1 MRHLQ
6 IHKRV
11 ADIEVRDQLA
21 GVAFLKQLPWVD
33 RDRIGVY
40 GWSYGGTMTALLL
53 TEKNTPFAA
62 GISGAPVT
70 DWRLY
75 DTHYTERYLG
85 KPQDDPVAYERTDVV
100 RRAGNLEKPL
110 LLVHGTADD
119 NVLFENTLRFAEALQ
134 KKSIPFEL
142 MIYPG
147 HAHGLQGRE
156 AQLHFLRT
164 MVRFL
169 ARELRAPVDPV
180 SF

>member
-1 MRHLQ
+1 MLGLINRYRLGDLFDLEATPLRHLQ

-53 TEKNTPFAA
+53 TEKNTVCGRHQRRA
-62 GISGAPVT
+62 GH
-70 DWRLY
+70 RLAFVR
-75 DTHYTERYLG
+75 HALHERYLG

-134 KKSIPFEL
+134 
-142 MIYPG
+142 
-147 HAHGLQGRE
+147 
-156 AQLHFLRT
+156 
-164 MVRFL
+164 
-169 ARELRAPVDPV
+169 RA
-180 SF
+180 SRSSS